1 MERSNIVGIALLIAS
16 IATGLT
22 LAILLSSNTPFDDP
36 SWLAMYLSKEQDL
49 GSACYRMNP
58 LDGACSSV
66 IVYSWIS
73 ARILG
78 ALSPYGSL
86 VFLSLTIIAVFYVA
100 KLLFRNPIIAGLSSL
115 IYAST
120 PSIILWMTPVNTGY
134 HTLSGLLTAL
144 LLALLYYV
152 RNPKSIPLLLL
163 VGLLI
168 QMLHPMGW
176 LIIEAL
182 IIGLAAWYVLEG
194 SRSTYRYAVASLGA
208 SSIPPL
214 LTPWLNIP
222 ALLPLASSILLLIVD
237 ALTRRQSIE
246 PGKRLVSAV
255 LGIATAILVSIV
267 AVVMTNTQGYTALF
281 SKSYNPVIDHG
292 VIAATGLVG
301 LIALS
306 RSRLLG
312 ENPWMKSTIISLT
325 IVLIAAPL
333 YDPTLTVVEALPLSI
348 LSALILQM
356 VASQAWFF
364 RVGKVENLLYRASA
378 LLILLGVLSGNIML
392 TVAETKTQPFI
403 YTYDLQGYS
412 GLGRAIRNE
421 SAWLK
426 ALDGLRQ
433 AIENASASRVLVVS
447 YWGYTYWI
455 QGALSS
461 RGIEVYTLAHDLGGE
476 KGKYMISSIMLGN
489 EATAKQIIGNISSEL
504 NVDKA
509 YVVVSYLASIRLVGG
524 NPSNNTYLGV
534 AIPIQTQQY
543 YEQTYYGAAGDL
555 SRLILYIN
563 TVKANYMDYI
573 NTYNARTGLEMP
585 LAWSSRAYNSL
596 LVKLTVDSL
605 NRLGYTVYNQLYSY
619 TPLSSSVNYFKPVV
633 VTASPVMRVSGLY
646 SEYEIIHVVA
656 VYEYLGNR

>member
-1 MERSNIVGIALLIAS
+1 MERNDIVGIALLIAS

-22 LAILLSSNTPFDDP
+22 LAILLSSNTPFDNP

-58 LDGACSSV
+58 LDGTCSSV

-73 ARILG
+73 ARMLG

-100 KLLFRNPIIAGLSSL
+100 KLLFRDPIIAGLSSL

-120 PSIILWMTPVNTGY
+120 PSTILWMTPVNTDY

-168 QMLHPMGW
+168 QILHPMGW
-176 LIIEAL
+176 LIIEAS

-194 SRSTYRYAVASLGA
+194 PRSAYRYAVASLGA

-246 PGKRLVSAV
+246 PGKRLVSTV
-255 LGIATAILVSIV
+255 LGIAAAILVSIV

-281 SKSYNPVIDHG
+281 SKSYNPVIDYG
-292 VIAATGLVG
+292 VIAATGLIG

-312 ENPWMKSTIISLT
+312 ENLWMKATIISLT
-325 IVLIAAPL
+325 IVLIAAPV

-348 LSALILQM
+348 LSAPVLQM
-356 VASQAWFF
+356 VGSQAWFF
-364 RVGKVENLLYRASA
+364 RMGRVENLLYRASA
-378 LLILLGVLSGNIML
+378 LLILLGVLSGSIML
-392 TVAETKTQPFI
+392 AVAEAKTQPFI

-412 GLGRAIRNE
+412 GLGEAIRNE

-476 KGKYMISSIMLGN
+476 KGRYMISSIMLGN

-504 NVDKA
+504 DVDKA
-509 YVVVSYLASIRLVGG
+509 YVVVSYLASISLVEG

-543 YEQTYYGAAGDL
+543 YEETYYGAAGDL

-563 TVKANYMDYI
+563 TVKADYMDYI

-596 LVKLTVDSL
+596 LVELTVDSL

-656 VYEYLGNR
+656 VYEYLGK

>member
-1 MERSNIVGIALLIAS
+1 MERNDIVGIALLIAS

-22 LAILLSSNTPFDDP
+22 LAILLSSNTPFDNP
-36 SWLAMYLSKEQDL
+36 SWLEMYLSKEQDL

-58 LDGACSSV
+58 LDGTCSSV

-73 ARILG
+73 AKMLG

-100 KLLFRNPIIAGLSSL
+100 KLLFRDPIIAGLSSL
-115 IYAST
+115 VYAST
-120 PSIILWMTPVNTGY
+120 PSTILWMTPVNIGY

-168 QMLHPMGW
+168 QILHPMGW
-176 LIIEAL
+176 LIIEAS
-182 IIGLAAWYVLEG
+182 IIGLATWYVLEG
-194 SRSTYRYAVASLGA
+194 PRSTYRYAVASLGA

-222 ALLPLASSILLLIVD
+222 ALLPLASSILLLIID

-246 PGKRLVSAV
+246 PGKRLVSTV
-255 LGIATAILVSIV
+255 LGIAAAILVSIV
-267 AVVMTNTQGYTALF
+267 AAVMTNTQGYTAIF
-281 SKSYNPVIDHG
+281 SKSYNPVIDYG

-312 ENPWMKSTIISLT
+312 ENPWMKAAIISLT
-325 IVLIAAPL
+325 IVLIVAPV

-348 LSALILQM
+348 LSALVLQM
-356 VASQAWFF
+356 VGSQAWFF
-364 RVGKVENLLYRASA
+364 RLGRVENLLYRASA
-378 LLILLGVLSGNIML
+378 LLMLLGVLSGSIML
-392 TVAETKTQPFI
+392 AVAEARTQPFI

-412 GLGRAIRNE
+412 GLGEAIRNE

-476 KGKYMISSIMLGN
+476 KGRYMVSSIMLGN

-504 NVDKA
+504 DVDKA

-543 YEQTYYGAAGDL
+543 YEETYYGAAGDL

-585 LAWSSRAYNSL
+585 LAWSSKAYNSL
-596 LVKLTVDSL
+596 LVELTVDSL

-619 TPLSSSVNYFKPVV
+619 TPLSSNVNYFKPVV